1 MIDYEKDYYLIPKV
15 LFQDDFYK
23 DLIPLD
29 VIVYSVLRN
38 KQEEAIEKGWIDDE
52 GSIYLAYRI
61 EDLAKKFSC
70 ARTTMIAVLQRLE
83 SVNLIER
90 ERQWN
95 TSYYNHNLP
104 YMTYI
109 NEV

>member
-1 MIDYEKDYYLIPKV
+1 MRSDLDEKFMQHALMLADRAEALGEIPVGAV
-15 LFQDDFYK
+15 L
-23 DLIPLD
+23 
-29 VIVYSVLRN
+29 V
-38 KQEEAIEKGWIDDE
+38 DDE
-52 GSIYLAYRI
+52 GNIYLSYRI

-70 ARTTMIAVLQRLE
+70 ARSTMVAVLQRLE

>member
-1 MIDYEKDYYLIPKV
+1 MQHALMLADRAEALGEIPVGAV
-15 LFQDDFYK
+15 L
-23 DLIPLD
+23 
-29 VIVYSVLRN
+29 V
-38 KQEEAIEKGWIDDE
+38 DDE
-52 GSIYLAYRI
+52 GNIYLAYRI

-70 ARTTMIAVLQRLE
+70 ARTTMVAVLQRLE

>member
-1 MIDYEKDYYLIPKV
+1 MIDYENDYYLIPKV

-23 DLIPLD
+23 DFVPLD

-52 GSIYLAYRI
+52 GNIYLAYRI

-70 ARTTMIAVLQRLE
+70 AISTMVAVLQRLE

-90 ERQWN
+90 ERQRN
-95 TSYYNHNLP
+95 ASYYNHNLP